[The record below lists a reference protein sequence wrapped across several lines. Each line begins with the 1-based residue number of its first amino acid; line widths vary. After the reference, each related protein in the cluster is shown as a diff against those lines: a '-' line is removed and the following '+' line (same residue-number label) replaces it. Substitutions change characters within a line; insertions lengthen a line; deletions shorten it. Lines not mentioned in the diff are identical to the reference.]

1 METEKLAEL
10 LLAVMHE
17 QGEGSHQLDAIAQRF
32 GVTDRAKV
40 NEAAEWLKAKGWVEN
55 VFTSNAGTDATITED
70 GTKLVQLG
78 GRTGAIPRYKQGG
91 FHPFPQ
97 YPGNRLSREDV
108 VDYLLASQEQGWCR
122 AFQGKNSLLFIL
134 TVDDDKKISI
144 TLKEGA
150 WHVIAERI
158 GGLELAGRAETL
170 PQLEQALSQ
179 AAAYHS
185 QRWQQQRTTGRLTA
199 QKPATNLATISRLA
213 GTAEIQAVF
222 DPYLS
227 NKSLAALLD
236 ILTLGPTASN
246 NLRFLA
252 CEKMAKGTYPQLTKP
267 FVDHWFRERGVTAG
281 EARLMPDGEHRRFLL
296 LSGGQSLLLGMSLNS
311 IAKNEA
317 VRIEPDNTDRP
328 FFESVWGGSAA
339 TTVIPDSTNDEVGN
353 HSRG

>member
-1 METEKLAEL
+1 MDTEELGEL

-17 QGEGSHQLDAIAQRF
+17 REKGSHLLDAIAQQF

-40 NEAAEWLKAKGWVEN
+40 NEAAEWLTKKGWAEK

-70 GTKLVQLG
+70 GTKLVQSG
-78 GRTGAIPRYKQGG
+78 GHTGAIPKYKQGG
-91 FHPFPQ
+91 YHPFPP

-108 VDYLLASQEQGWCR
+108 VGYLLSSQANGWCR
-122 AFQGKNSLLFIL
+122 VFQGANSLQFIL
-134 TVDDDKKISI
+134 TVDDDKKIAV

-150 WHVIAERI
+150 WHVKAERI
-158 GGLELAGRAETL
+158 GGIELAGRAETL

-179 AAAYHS
+179 AAAFHGQS
-185 QRWQQQRTTGRLTA
+185 WQQKRTTGRLSDQT
-199 QKPATNLATISRLA
+199 PATNLATISGLA

-227 NKSLAALLD
+227 NKSLATLLD

-246 NLRFLA
+246 NMRFLA
-252 CEKMAKGTYPQLTKP
+252 CEKMVAGKMPQLTKT
-267 FVDHWFRERGVTAG
+267 FVELWFRERGVTAG

-317 VRIEPDNTDRP
+317 VRIEPDTTDRP
-328 FFESVWGGSAA
+328 FFESVWGAA
-339 TTVIPDSTNDEVGN
+339 RPLS
-353 HSRG
+353 